1 MCYEK
6 VHCGYTPPS
15 RDGLSYAN
23 KTRNADTAEELFL
36 KGLGVFSGVS
46 PPSGCPSRTKHGN
59 EVDKQDVYG
68 LLFFPRE
75 RRKRFTLE

>member
-23 KTRNADTAEELFL
+23 KKRNADTAEKLFL
-36 KGLGVFSGVS
+36 KGLGVFSG
-46 PPSGCPSRTKHGN
+46 
-59 EVDKQDVYG
+59 G
-68 LLFFPRE
+68 LLAVWLSVTH
-75 RRKRFTLE
+75 KTWQ